1 MSSMEINLR
10 RYLIT
15 NMHREKKTNLKI
27 AQGFKQTL
35 QSTLGNSAS
44 EALMR
49 IGKMPEDRLDPI
61 GIESTLNVVFGSS
74 PEGLSAV
81 QKNVLE
87 GMSSRLGVDLE
98 KEDEFIGNRDFY
110 STLVGLAERYRL
122 KEMTG
127 FGLAGVVA
135 SLISSACC
143 LGPVAFALL
152 GLASMSAMISLA
164 DKIMYAWEPV
174 ELAAAVAFLGSVIYL
189 QLKKR
194 NECNLSGL
202 RRNVGYVIIPA
213 VTMLVSYALF
223 AYFVGIAF
231 YGWPLHLLP

>member
-1 MSSMEINLR
+1 MEINLR

-15 NMHREKKTNLKI
+15 NMHREKKTNLKT

-110 STLVGLAERYRL
+110 ATLVGLAERYRL

-164 DKIMYAWEPV
+164 DNIMYVWEPV
-174 ELAAAVAFLGSVIYL
+174 ELAAAAVFLGSVIYL
-189 QLKKR
+189 RLKKR
-194 NECNLSGL
+194 NQCNLSGL
-202 RRNVGYVIIPA
+202 RRNIGYVIIPA
-213 VTMLVSYALF
+213 VTMLVSYALV